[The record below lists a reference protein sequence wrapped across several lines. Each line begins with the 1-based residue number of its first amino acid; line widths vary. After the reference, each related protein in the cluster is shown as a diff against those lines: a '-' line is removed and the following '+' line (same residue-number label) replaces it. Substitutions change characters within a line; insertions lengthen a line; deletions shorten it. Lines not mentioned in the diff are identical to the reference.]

1 MPMPW
6 FLKLIIDRALGSSN
20 LGLLCLLLGGILVI
34 YILREIF
41 FYISH
46 YLFYYTGNRI
56 LFGVRVKLFKH
67 LQSLSLR
74 FYQEYRTGKLISNI
88 LTDVS
93 MLNGMISTVLVNLVI
108 HLFTI
113 TCIIIALIA
122 MSPKLSLICLILV
135 PLQTLNFTYFRRSMK
150 KVAMNL
156 RERMSE
162 VSASL
167 AETING
173 IKVVKS
179 FGKERTESREFA
191 EMLRP
196 TFDASLSLNMK
207 GVYTWMIAEGINITC
222 IILALGWG
230 GLMTVKG
237 EMSIGDL
244 VAYYTYLTMLTGPLN
259 QLSGLSSA
267 ISDGMTASTASA
279 CCSTPFRRS
288 RNQNRR
294 ANWNSQRANSN
305 SRMSVSATLRIN
317 RFCGISPWKWS
328 RDSKSRLSV
337 RPVRASRQSPA
348 C

>member
-1 MPMPW
+1 MPW

-156 RERMSE
+156 RERMSARNE
-162 VSASL
+162 RKAASSRKCSA
-167 AETING
+167 
-173 IKVVKS
+173 
-179 FGKERTESREFA
+179 
-191 EMLRP
+191 P
-196 TFDASLSLNMK
+196 H
-207 GVYTWMIAEGINITC
+207 
-222 IILALGWG
+222 
-230 GLMTVKG
+230 
-237 EMSIGDL
+237 
-244 VAYYTYLTMLTGPLN
+244 
-259 QLSGLSSA
+259 
-267 ISDGMTASTASA
+267 
-279 CCSTPFRRS
+279 STP
-288 RNQNRR
+288 
-294 ANWNSQRANSN
+294 
-305 SRMSVSATLRIN
+305 
-317 RFCGISPWKWS
+317 RFPSI
-328 RDSKSRLSV
+328 
-337 RPVRASRQSPA
+337 
-348 C
+348 